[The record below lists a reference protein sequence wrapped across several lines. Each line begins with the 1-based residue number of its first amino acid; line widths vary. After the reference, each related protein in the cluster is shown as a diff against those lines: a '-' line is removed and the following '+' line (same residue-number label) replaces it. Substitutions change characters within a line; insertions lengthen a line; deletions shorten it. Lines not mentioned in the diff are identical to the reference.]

1 MLKEYVSVP
10 REQFFNTDYH
20 SLIRDRFSNVLDE
33 QVLTDY
39 WRYADDKHPPALMK
53 TIVVINQSVI
63 KSYSIQLLTN
73 TLPTPPPSLPLLPL
87 WYLPLTPPD

>member
-39 WRYADDKHPPALMK
+39 WRCADD
-53 TIVVINQSVI
+53 
-63 KSYSIQLLTN
+63 
-73 TLPTPPPSLPLLPL
+73 
-87 WYLPLTPPD
+87 